1 LGFITNIEIYHIMSL
16 HEMGIPAVDLH
27 NFINGTQEQKE
38 QFVKDLGHAY
48 QEIGF
53 VAVKNHL
60 IEAATVEKLY
70 KEVQNFYTLPIETKL
85 KYEDKALAGQRGYTS
100 FGREHAKGSNAGD
113 LKEFWH
119 FGQQVE
125 GNDPIRAEYPDN
137 IFVDEL
143 PDFND
148 VGIKAYKDLE
158 RTGKYMLRAIALFL
172 GLEETYFD
180 AKIHNG
186 NSILRPIHYP
196 PITAEPQSAVRAG
209 QHEDINLITLLIGAS
224 ADGLEVLNKQ
234 NEWVA
239 VTALPDHI
247 VVNVGDMLQRHTN
260 NQLKSTTHRVVN
272 PPREKWGTSRFSI
285 PFFLHPRSEM
295 RLDCLPSCSAEG
307 EKAFWEPIS
316 AGEFLDER
324 LAEIGLK
331 K

>member
-1 LGFITNIEIYHIMSL
+1 MSL
-16 HEMGIPAVDLH
+16 HEMGIPAVDLDL
-27 NFINGTQEQKE
+27 FINGSPEQKS
-38 QFVKDLGHAY
+38 QFVKDLGRAY
-48 QEIGF
+48 EDIGF

-60 IEAATVEKLY
+60 IDEATVHKLY
-70 KEVQNFYTLPIETKL
+70 SEVQMFFALPTDMKL

-119 FGQQVE
+119 FGQEVE
-125 GNDPIRAEYPDN
+125 GDDPIRSEYPAN
-137 IFVDEL
+137 IFVDEM
-143 PDFND
+143 PDFNE

-158 RTGKYMLRAIALFL
+158 RTGKFMLRALAIYL
-172 GLEETYFD
+172 GLDETYFD

-196 PITAEPQSAVRAG
+196 PITEEPKSAVRAG

-224 ADGLEVLNKQ
+224 ADGLEVLNKN

-260 NQLKSTTHRVVN
+260 GKLKSTTHRVVN
-272 PPREKWGTSRFSI
+272 PPREKWGSSRFSI

-295 RLDCLPSCSAEG
+295 RLDCLASCVPAG
-307 EKAFWEPIS
+307 EKPMWEPIS